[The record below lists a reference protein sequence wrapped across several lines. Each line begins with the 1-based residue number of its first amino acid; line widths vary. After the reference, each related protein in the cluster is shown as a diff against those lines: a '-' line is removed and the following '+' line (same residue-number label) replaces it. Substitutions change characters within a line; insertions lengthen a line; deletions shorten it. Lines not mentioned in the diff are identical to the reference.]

1 MECEAK
7 IIRALNNGSHEAF
20 RQIYDSHK
28 FRISNIVSGLITSRP
43 VAEELIQRVF
53 IKLWDNR
60 AAVDPAGSLAAYLN
74 TIARNEVYSHW
85 RRELNKHRL
94 KLTLDATL
102 PGDVMLE
109 EEIENEDYRTY
120 LLSLADGLP
129 ERCRRVFDMRFAR
142 QMSYREIA
150 GELGISESTV
160 DNQIG
165 KALRHVRR
173 KLDKSVD
180 VVILLA
186 ASGFFS

>member
-1 MECEAK
+1 MQCEEK
-7 IIRALNNGSHEAF
+7 IIRALNSGSHEAF

-28 FRISNIVSGLITSRP
+28 FRISNIISKLISSRP

-60 AAVDPAGSLAAYLN
+60 AVIDPNGSLAAYLN

-85 RRELNKHRL
+85 RRALNKHRV
-94 KLTLDATL
+94 KVNLDATL
-102 PGDVMLE
+102 PGDVVLE
-109 EEIENEDYRTY
+109 EEIENEDYRHY

-129 ERCRRVFDMRFAR
+129 ERCRRVFDMRFAQ

-150 GELGISESTV
+150 QELNISESTV
-160 DNQIG
+160 ENQIG
-165 KALRHVRR
+165 KSLRHVRR
-173 KLDKSVD
+173 KLNSSVD
-180 VVILLA
+180 MIILLA